1 MPSMKY
7 LWVNRYSIINGI
19 SVRVAAAIIRCVS
32 LSYLLAYHP
41 ANIEKN
47 IL

>member
-32 LSYLLAYHP
+32 LSYWPVNCNLS
-41 ANIEKN
+41 IT
-47 IL
+47 